1 MMQHQ
6 EIQRRQS
13 QERQSRTLERKPA
26 PAPVIQKQEVSSS
39 SSQRQEMQQRHE
51 SQTVQRQERS
61 VSRKESQQQ
70 QKKESKTEKKI
81 QKKQSKQEQDVVNIP
96 VKNYRSRS
104 ISRREPSPPVDYP
117 AADYSDDTDETDV
130 RIADYENNDKK
141 HRRKSVQSFSKK
153 TSVTRNYPGCVLM

>member
-1 MMQHQ
+1 MG
-6 EIQRRQS
+6 
-13 QERQSRTLERKPA
+13 
-26 PAPVIQKQEVSSS
+26 
-39 SSQRQEMQQRHE
+39 
-51 SQTVQRQERS
+51 ERS
-61 VSRKESQQQ
+61 VSRKETQQV
-70 QKKESKTEKKI
+70 QKKESKMEKKI
-81 QKKQSKQEQDVVNIP
+81 QKKQSKQQEQDVVHIP

-104 ISRREPSPPVDYP
+104 RSRREPSPPVDYP

>member
-1 MMQHQ
+1 
-6 EIQRRQS
+6 
-13 QERQSRTLERKPA
+13 
-26 PAPVIQKQEVSSS
+26 
-39 SSQRQEMQQRHE
+39 MQQRHE

-70 QKKESKTEKKI
+70 QKKESKIEKKI
-81 QKKQSKQEQDVVNIP
+81 QKKQSKQQEQDVVNIP

-104 ISRREPSPPVDYP
+104 RSRREPSPPVDYP

>member
-1 MMQHQ
+1 MG
-6 EIQRRQS
+6 
-13 QERQSRTLERKPA
+13 
-26 PAPVIQKQEVSSS
+26 
-39 SSQRQEMQQRHE
+39 RHE
-51 SQTVQRQERS
+51 RS
-61 VSRKESQQQ
+61 MSRKETQQV
-70 QKKESKTEKKI
+70 QKKESKME
-81 QKKQSKQEQDVVNIP
+81 KKQSKQQEQDVVNIP

-104 ISRREPSPPVDYP
+104 RSRREPSPPVDYP

>member
-1 MMQHQ
+1 M
-6 EIQRRQS
+6 
-13 QERQSRTLERKPA
+13 
-26 PAPVIQKQEVSSS
+26 S
-39 SSQRQEMQQRHE
+39 SSQRQELQQRHE
-51 SQTVQRQERS
+51 SQTLQRQERS
-61 VSRKESQQQ
+61 MSRKETQ
-70 QKKESKTEKKI
+70 
-81 QKKQSKQEQDVVNIP
+81 QEQDVVNIP

-104 ISRREPSPPVDYP
+104 RSRREPSPPVDYP